1 MFKDSFKC
9 VVPSTLVN
17 KLSEIKNENKKN
29 KLVNVIKI
37 GLSGL
42 KDRIKELSEDE
53 TKLSNQLKY

>member
-1 MFKDSFKC
+1 MFKDSFKF

-42 KDRIKELSEDE
+42 KDRIKEMSEDE